1 MTDRPTPEITRN
13 EARGRYELRA
23 DGELLSWARYTV
35 DGNVVTVPHVETEI
49 RHRGH
54 NFSATLMAGV
64 VEDLRARDLR
74 IEPLCWVA
82 RSYVESLADAETLL
96 AH

>member
-1 MTDRPTPEITRN
+1 MDDRPTTEVTRN
-13 EARGRYELRA
+13 DATGRYELRA

-35 DGNVVTVPHVETEI
+35 AGDVVTVPHVETEP

-82 RSYVESLADAETLL
+82 RSYVESLSDTETLL
-96 AH
+96 AD

>member
-1 MTDRPTPEITRN
+1 MTNRPTTAVTRN
-13 EARGRYELRA
+13 DVSGRYELRA

-35 DGNVVTVPHVETEI
+35 DGDVVTVPYVETEPK
-49 RHRGH
+49 HRGH

-64 VEDLRARDLR
+64 VDDLRARDLR

-82 RSYVESLADAETLL
+82 RSYVESLPDAVTLL
-96 AH
+96 AD